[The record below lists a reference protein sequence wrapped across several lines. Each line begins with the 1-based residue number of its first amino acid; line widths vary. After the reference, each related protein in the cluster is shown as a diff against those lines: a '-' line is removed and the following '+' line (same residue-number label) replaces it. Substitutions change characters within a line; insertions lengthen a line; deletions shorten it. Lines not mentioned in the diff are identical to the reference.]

1 VVTAAPTAPAAVEPA
16 TPASLSVVGEFDRV
30 MQASRADFKVQ
41 AAPAQSRLRIGRD
54 RLSFKVSAGRSGHV
68 YVLVGGPDGSLL
80 LLFPNSVAQD
90 NRITAGQ
97 TLTLPQPSWP
107 LDTAE
112 PAGAEHFVVIVS
124 EHPREFSHL
133 SQAREAWFLRL
144 PTGEAGATLAAGH
157 AGAGSVMAGKARC
170 TGVDCDAYGAA
181 RFSLDVVN

>member
-1 VVTAAPTAPAAVEPA
+1 AMSPAVPV
-16 TPASLSVVGEFDRV
+16 PFSVVAEFDRV

-41 AAPAQSRLRIGRD
+41 AGPAQPRLRIGRD

-80 LLFPNSVAQD
+80 LMFPNSVAPD
-90 NRITAGQ
+90 NRIAAGQ

-124 EHPREFSHL
+124 EHPRDFSHL

-144 PTGEAGATLAAGH
+144 PTGPAAAALAAGH

-170 TGVDCDAYGAA
+170 TGADCDAYGAA
-181 RFSLDVVN
+181 RFSVDVVN